1 MTALEDFKQIPG
13 YENYLISKEGK
24 IYSKKSRKLL
34 KQNIER
40 FKNFGR
46 YIEIGLRK
54 DSKET
59 KFKVHRLVALTYIS
73 NPKNKETVNHKDGN
87 IYNNF
92 VKNLEWATQQEQV
105 AHCVNTGLKKN
116 KQCSSAVVKI
126 SKNGSVTHYDSV
138 TDASKKEKINQ
149 PNISRW
155 LTGER
160 NPKDGSKWVYKKDH
174 EMEKKLLENEVWKKV
189 VIEGEETKYFI
200 SNLGRLRYNKNLR
213 KGFVQY
219 GYRKYNMA
227 INGKKTQYRAH
238 RLVAQAFLDP
248 PSSPELSVD
257 HKDRDPL
264 NNRVENLRWATRSEQ
279 AQNTDRSSNSGKS
292 AKGVIMSS
300 KAGEEL
306 RRFKHVAE
314 AYEFVTGKKGRGKV
328 IAKVCRKENGKEFA
342 HGHRWSFIED
352 YYQAKPRNR
361 LNFNQ
366 PIVKVL
372 ESGDIIKYESLKDAC
387 EKEGRDE
394 GRIRLWIR
402 GQRTKPPDGSQWFLE
417 IDYNSREVSPDE
429 Q

>member
-1 MTALEDFKQIPG
+1 MIASENFKVIPG
-13 YENYLISKEGK
+13 YENYLISKEGE
-24 IYSKKSRKLL
+24 IYSQKSRKFLR
-34 KQNIER
+34 QNIER
-40 FKNFGR
+40 FEKLNK
-46 YIEIGLRK
+46 YITVGVTEKG
-54 DSKET
+54 KEK
-59 KFKVHRLVALTYIS
+59 KFRVHRLVALTYIP
-73 NPKNKETVNHKDGN
+73 NPENKATVNHKDGN

-92 VKNLEWATQQEQV
+92 VNNLEWATQQEQV

-116 KQCSSAVVKI
+116 NQGSSAVVKI
-126 SKNGSVTHYDSV
+126 SKNGLITHYDSV
-138 TDASKKEKINQ
+138 TDASEKENINQ

-160 NPKDGSKWVYKKDH
+160 NPKDGSKWEYKKDH
-174 EMEKKLLENEVWKKV
+174 EMEEKLLENEVWKKV
-189 VIEGEETKYFI
+189 VIEGKETIYSI

-213 KGFVQY
+213 KGIIKY
-219 GYRKYNMA
+219 GYRKYCMT
-227 INGKKTQYRAH
+227 INGKQMQRGAH
-238 RLVAQAFLDP
+238 ILVAQAFLDP
-248 PSSPELSVD
+248 PSSPEMSVD

-279 AQNTDRSSNSGKS
+279 AQNTDRSNSGKS

-314 AYEFVTGKKGRGKV
+314 AYEFVTSKKGRGAG
-328 IAKVCRKENGKEFA
+328 IAKACRKEREFA

-372 ESGDIIKYESLKDAC
+372 EGGYIIKYESLKDTC

-402 GQRTKPPDGSQWFLE
+402 GQRSKPPDGSQWFLE